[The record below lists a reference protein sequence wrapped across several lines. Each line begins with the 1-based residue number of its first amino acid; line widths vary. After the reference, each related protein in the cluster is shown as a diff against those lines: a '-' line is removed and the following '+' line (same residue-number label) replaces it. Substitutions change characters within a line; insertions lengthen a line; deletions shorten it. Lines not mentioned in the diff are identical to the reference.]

1 MSLKPK
7 IKVLTSTPNGLK
19 LPKKKSKQKK
29 ILIASS
35 WRSGSTFLGDF
46 FSHYPST
53 YYIYEPF
60 KFFKDNNGSIAD
72 MSKSLNLLK
81 NLYGCQFFRASVKE
95 YLYLK
100 YKDKERK
107 FNADPYDQ
115 WSKCSSSPNI
125 VIKTVRL
132 RLESIEEFLQSNAN
146 FYLILLV
153 RDPRGVK
160 NSRLKQDWC
169 RIQPKCIDT
178 SSICQDLSSDTDEF
192 TRYKVKYP
200 QNVWLVR
207 YEDLTF
213 KPYDT
218 LYKLVAFLQLPTD
231 YSKINNYLALHTG
244 KTANGLDVTKSELI
258 HRYKRI
264 FGYTMRQN
272 PKQQVFKWT
281 EQLSQKDILQI
292 EELCSKPMKFLGYNT
307 FHNQTDLKTMIK
319 SLNQV
324 WP

>member
-1 MSLKPK
+1 MISSKPK
-7 IKVLTSTPNGLK
+7 IPVLASTPNAIV
-19 LPKKKSKQKK
+19 KSRQKK

-53 YYIYEPF
+53 YYVYEPF
-60 KFFKDNNGSIAD
+60 KFFKDNDGSIANI
-72 MSKSLNLLK
+72 SRSLNLLK

-100 YKDKERK
+100 YKDKDQQRK

-115 WSKCSSSPNI
+115 WSKCSNSPNI

-132 RLESIEEFLQSNAN
+132 RLESIEEFLLDTN

-160 NSRLKQDWC
+160 NSRLKQIWC

-178 SSICQDLSSDTDEF
+178 SSICTDLSSDADAIL
-192 TRYKVKYP
+192 RYKVKYP
-200 QNVWLVR
+200 QNVMLVR

-213 KPYDT
+213 KPYET
-218 LYKLVAFLQLPTD
+218 VYRMVAFLQLPTD
-231 YSKINNYLALHTG
+231 YTKINNYLALHTG
-244 KTANGLDVTKSELI
+244 KTQNGQDVSKSELL

-272 PKQQVFKWT
+272 PLKQVFKWT
-281 EQLSQKDILQI
+281 EQLNQTDIVQI
-292 EELCSKPMKFLGYNT
+292 EDLCAKSMNVLGYSTIQN
-307 FHNQTDLKTMIK
+307 NQTDLKTLIK
-319 SLNQV
+319 SSEV
-324 WP
+324 